1 MHKAWYY
8 ENSLFSDFLVSKVV
22 DLSMPPLFFQ
32 FIKRSWKEEMLAE
45 DNDFD
50 IEGPHLTEN
59 YKSFSCSSGG
69 NKVKR

>member
-1 MHKAWYY
+1 M
-8 ENSLFSDFLVSKVV
+8 
-22 DLSMPPLFFQ
+22 
-32 FIKRSWKEEMLAE
+32 IAE

-50 IEGPHLTEN
+50 IERPHLTEN